1 MRTTLR
7 GRDGDLPTS
16 IRQSRR
22 RPGVV
27 RNPSHS
33 RSLLNVSCLLQRFR
47 SRVVL
52 SKARTGSLEFQLV
65 QMVVDNWRHQGGE
78 IQVRSPVEIRND
90 IREILV
96 GLEPSDLQYSLSIP
110 VNWDT
115 RGPHESDSSRL
126 TERFVVL
133 FRNDEGN
140 NSAFLTR
147 QDEMDISAVV
157 CNTAVSQNELEF
169 GSELRFDRRDEVN
182 EFRAERLPARA
193 CFHFVE

>member
-47 SRVVL
+47 SQVVL

-65 QMVVDNWRHQGGE
+65 QMVVNNWRHQGSH
-78 IQVRSPVEIRND
+78 IQVCGSVEIRNY

-96 GLEPSDLQYSLSIP
+96 GLKPSHLQYALSIP

-115 RGPHESDSSRL
+115 RGPHDSDS
-126 TERFVVL
+126 
-133 FRNDEGN
+133 
-140 NSAFLTR
+140 
-147 QDEMDISAVV
+147 I
-157 CNTAVSQNELEF
+157 
-169 GSELRFDRRDEVN
+169 
-182 EFRAERLPARA
+182 
-193 CFHFVE
+193 